1 MAVNERILTSL
12 INRGDKNGDVY
23 ISNPEDLLTDRELEI
38 FRLMGKGFKRNDIAK
53 FLNINVNTVGTYR
66 ERIKEKLNISSSNEL
81 MAMAVSWVR
90 KIEKEDE

>member
-1 MAVNERILTSL
+1 
-12 INRGDKNGDVY
+12 
-23 ISNPEDLLTDRELEI
+23 
-38 FRLMGKGFKRNDIAK
+38 MGKGFKRNDIAK